1 MCRQVIAV
9 FRFAPGMR
17 TLCLPALE
25 NQLIRTGG
33 FTMLSSNSAAA
44 ACRRHRVIVRAL
56 TFAIL
61 LAAPWL
67 DAIAAPTLSGSPAT
81 TITAAH
87 YFAFQPSVSNPG
99 SGTLT
104 FSIANKPSWAA
115 FDASTGRLYGT
126 PLPQYNVGTF
136 ANIGISVSGASGAGH
151 LAPFSLTVLALP
163 NTPPVLSGSPVTSVA
178 AGKAYSF
185 QPTAVDPNGLRMIFT
200 IANAPSWASFNSAT
214 GQLSGTPATGNV
226 GTYSNIV
233 ITANDGYLKGQL
245 AAFNIA
251 VTSAGTGTG
260 TGTAPPPTT
269 GNTGSDNFPRLG
281 LLSTGGPQTYAS
293 SFQTFAAKVHLVI
306 IGGTWEGWEKGAGY
320 SKEQVISGI
329 KSHSDVNT
337 RVFQYVEL
345 NSLFDTTY
353 AGDNG
358 LSTWYNQVAA
368 RNWWLH
374 PSTTAGTPVADP
386 ESSQKWLVDMGPNVP
401 VDPSTGLSPYAWA
414 ANYLNNCFHLGR
426 YSGTSAATSLDGFFL
441 DNVLIDPSNGGGNAG
456 NGDWL
461 RNGSVQAHNAATTY
475 SAVMAGE
482 KSFYTYLQSVWP
494 GSLQLGNAGNTFGL
508 AVGNSYGSTDP
519 TLNSQILAGTSP
531 LSGVMQ
537 GGNFEHA
544 IGKSFS
550 VEYWG
555 GALEL
560 QQYYQTA
567 MANYGGAKLML
578 FSQGN
583 VQANGSD
590 PLTFSSGVPAS
601 YSPAWQGARYGITAA
616 LMNNGYYFADGGVY
630 DEETVANRRWFDEY
644 DNAGAGVGYLGQ
656 PVNGSAGAPQKGA
669 WSNGVWM
676 REFQK
681 GVVLWNPKGNG
692 AKTVNVSALVSPS
705 GHTGLKHIAG
715 TQDPAVNNGR
725 AATSVTLNDRDGVVL
740 LWTSP

>member
-1 MCRQVIAV
+1 
-9 FRFAPGMR
+9 
-17 TLCLPALE
+17 
-25 NQLIRTGG
+25 
-33 FTMLSSNSAAA
+33 MLSSNSAAA

-214 GQLSGTPATGNV
+214 GQLSGTPAAGNV

>member
-1 MCRQVIAV
+1 
-9 FRFAPGMR
+9 
-17 TLCLPALE
+17 
-25 NQLIRTGG
+25 
-33 FTMLSSNSAAA
+33 MLSSNSAAA
-44 ACRRHRVIVRAL
+44 ADRRHKVVFRAL
-56 TFAIL
+56 TFAVL

-67 DAIAAPTLSGSPAT
+67 DAIATPTLSGSPAT
-81 TITAAH
+81 KITAAH
-87 YFAFQPSVSNPG
+87 YFAFQPTVSNTG

-115 FDASTGRLYGT
+115 FEASTGRLYGT

-136 ANIGISVSGASGAGH
+136 ANIGISVSGVSGAGH

-163 NTPPVLSGSPVTSVA
+163 NTPPVLSGSPATSA
-178 AGKAYSF
+178 ASGKAYSF
-185 QPTAVDPNGLRMIFT
+185 QPTAVDPNGLRMVFS
-200 IANAPSWASFNSAT
+200 IANAPSWASFNSTT
-214 GQLSGTPATGNV
+214 GLLSGTPAASSV

-245 AAFNIA
+245 AAFKIA

-260 TGTAPPPTT
+260 TITPPPAT

-345 NSLFDTTY
+345 NSLFDSTY
-353 AGDNG
+353 ASDNG
-358 LSTWYNQVAA
+358 LATWYNQVAA

-374 PSTTAGTPVADP
+374 PSTTAGTPVSDP

-401 VDPSTGLSPYAWA
+401 VDPTTGLGPYAWA
-414 ANYLNNCFHLGR
+414 ANYLNNFFHLGR

-461 RNGSVQAHNAATTY
+461 RNGTTQAHNAATTY
-475 SAVMAGE
+475 SAVMTGE
-482 KSFYTYLQSVWP
+482 RSFYTYLESVWP

-508 AVGNSYGSTDP
+508 AVGNSYGSTDS
-519 TLNSQILAGTSP
+519 TLNSQLLAGTSP

-544 IGKSFS
+544 IGKSFA

-555 GALEL
+555 GALEM

-567 MANYGGAKLML
+567 LANYGGSKLML

-583 VQANGSD
+583 VEANGSD
-590 PLTFSSGVPAS
+590 PLTFNSGVPAS

-656 PVNGSAGAPQKGA
+656 PVGGSTGAPQKGA

-705 GHTGLKHIAG
+705 GHTGLKHIEG
-715 TQDPAVNNGR
+715 TQDRAVNNGL
-725 AATSVTLNDRDGVVL
+725 AVTAVSLNDRDGVIL